1 MAGLTRRSALAASGA
16 ALACASVGR
25 AWSQPFGGSGRE
37 RFSSVVADVSVLRSR
52 DIGLTADL
60 LQQVLTAELRKEFA
74 GRLGRLGGPGPRLLV
89 RITGVS
95 LNAYAGSGT
104 GRWGLG
110 SGTNND
116 YLEGE
121 ALVVGRRGEILA
133 RYPQLSAVPASSGGA
148 WYLPDS
154 EQRRVVALAQ
164 HFAGWLTRTVP

>member
-16 ALACASVGR
+16 ALAIASVGH
-25 AWSQPFGGSGRE
+25 AWPQSFAGPGRE
-37 RFSSVVADVSVLRSR
+37 HFSSVVVDASVLRSR
-52 DIGLTADL
+52 DIGPTTDL

-74 GRLGRLGGPGPRLLV
+74 GRLGGLGPRLLV

-95 LNAYAGSGT
+95 LNAYAGSG
-104 GRWGLG
+104 GRRWGLG

-133 RYPQLSAVPASSGGA
+133 RYPQLS
-148 WYLPDS
+148 
-154 EQRRVVALAQ
+154 
-164 HFAGWLTRTVP
+164 

>member
-1 MAGLTRRSALAASGA
+1 
-16 ALACASVGR
+16 
-25 AWSQPFGGSGRE
+25 
-37 RFSSVVADVSVLRSR
+37 VVADVSVLRSG

-74 GRLGRLGGPGPRLLV
+74 GRLGGPGPRLLV

>member
-1 MAGLTRRSALAASGA
+1 MAGLTRRLALAASGA
-16 ALACASVGR
+16 ALASASVGQAR
-25 AWSQPFGGSGRE
+25 SQPFVGPGRE
-37 RFSSVVADVSVLRSR
+37 RFSSVVADVSALRSR
-52 DIGLTADL
+52 EVGPMADL

-74 GRLGRLGGPGPRLLV
+74 GRLGGPAPRLLV

-95 LNAYAGSGT
+95 LNAYAGSGSGG

>member
-16 ALACASVGR
+16 ALATASVGR
-25 AWSQPFGGSGRE
+25 GWSQPFAAPGRE
-37 RFSSVVADVSVLRSR
+37 RFSSVAADVSVLRSDSVR
-52 DIGLTADL
+52 PTADL
-60 LQQVLTAELRKEFA
+60 LQQALTAELRKEFA
-74 GRLGRLGGPGPRLLV
+74 GRLGGAGPRLLV
-89 RITGVS
+89 RITSIS
-95 LNAYAGSGT
+95 LNAYVGSGG

-110 SGTNND
+110 GGTNND
-116 YLEGE
+116 CLEGE

>member
-1 MAGLTRRSALAASGA
+1 
-16 ALACASVGR
+16 
-25 AWSQPFGGSGRE
+25 
-37 RFSSVVADVSVLRSR
+37 VSVLRSR
-52 DIGLTADL
+52 DIGPTADL

-74 GRLGRLGGPGPRLLV
+74 GRLGGPGSRLLV

-95 LNAYAGSGT
+95 LNAYAGSGG